1 MGSSVGWQSPVITNH
16 ALPRTFALPAPLVSS
31 QRANGATHWGRTP
44 QTPQDA
50 LAGFGV
56 MAYVEGSMGTKQMQT
71 SSVPSSEDPS
81 IARSMNAIRSVV
93 RALRLNTRAI
103 ELQMGISLAQLFVL
117 QQLAERPA
125 DSLNELA
132 ERTATHQSSVS
143 VVVRRLVERGY
154 VSRTASPTDK
164 RRIEIDVTAA
174 GRALLADA
182 PVTVQQQMI
191 AGLAGM
197 SASERTMLAD
207 LLETWLHTSKI
218 DLATPPMLGE
228 EEGELKIAG
237 A

>member
-1 MGSSVGWQSPVITNH
+1 
-16 ALPRTFALPAPLVSS
+16 
-31 QRANGATHWGRTP
+31 
-44 QTPQDA
+44 
-50 LAGFGV
+50 
-56 MAYVEGSMGTKQMQT
+56 
-71 SSVPSSEDPS
+71 
-81 IARSMNAIRSVV
+81 MNAIRSIV

-164 RRIEIDVTAA
+164 RRIEIDVTTS

-191 AGLAGM
+191 RGLGTM
-197 SASERTMLAD
+197 SGSERTMLAD
-207 LLETWLHTSKI
+207 MLENWLRMSKI

-228 EEGELKIAG
+228 EEGELKTAG